1 MKEQNAET
9 NAETKNHRAINED
22 DTHQLTLE
30 DKYYCLLHLK
40 YSLLRLKI
48 QLTRTPVQTEAWQ
61 SPFAPSKSLQLLTYR
76 ASALT

>member
-1 MKEQNAET
+1 MKGQNAET
-9 NAETKNHRAINED
+9 NAETKVHRVIEEN

-48 QLTRTPVQTEAWQ
+48 QLTRTSVQTEARQ
-61 SPFAPSKSLQLLTYR
+61 SPFAPSKS
-76 ASALT
+76 S